1 MAQPAVASPGFADR
15 PSLTLTRRFRARP
28 EKVWTAWTDPET
40 LIGWFC
46 TTKAKPGSMR
56 AELDVRAGGRY
67 RISFEMQS
75 GEYSEVGGVYRE
87 VVEAQ
92 RLVFTFSWDEEGE
105 RGQENLVTVT
115 FAEENGKTRMTFKQA
130 PFQSVEERDGHEGGW
145 SEAFDKLSAY
155 VAIQDP

>member
-28 EKVWTAWTDPET
+28 EKVWAAWTQPET

-56 AELDVRAGGRY
+56 AELDVRVGGRY
-67 RISFEMQS
+67 RVSFDMES

-87 VVEAQ
+87 VVPNEK
-92 RLVFTFSWDEEGE
+92 LVFSWAWHSTPE
-105 RGQENLVTVT
+105 RESLVTVSIKPDGAGALMIFT
-115 FAEENGKTRMTFKQA
+115 HEQFFDEAA
-130 PFQSVEERDGHEGGW
+130 RDNHAKGW
-145 SEAFDKLSAY
+145 DELFTQLEQVLA
-155 VAIQDP
+155 

>member
-87 VVEAQ
+87 VVPNEK
-92 RLVFTFSWDEEGE
+92 LVFSWAWHSTKE
-105 RGQENLVTVT
+105 RESLVTVSIRPDGAGSLMVFT
-115 FAEENGKTRMTFKQA
+115 HEQFFDEAA
-130 PFQSVEERDGHEGGW
+130 RDNHAKGW
-145 SEAFDKLSAY
+145 SELFGQLETILA
-155 VAIQDP
+155 

>member
-87 VVEAQ
+87 VVPNEK
-92 RLVFTFSWDEEGE
+92 LVFSWAWHSTKE
-105 RGQENLVTVT
+105 RKSLVTVSI
-115 FAEENGKTRMTFKQA
+115 R
-130 PFQSVEERDGHEGGW
+130 PDGVRPGRGRGRT
-145 SEAFDKLSAY
+145 STPSGR
-155 VAIQDP
+155 